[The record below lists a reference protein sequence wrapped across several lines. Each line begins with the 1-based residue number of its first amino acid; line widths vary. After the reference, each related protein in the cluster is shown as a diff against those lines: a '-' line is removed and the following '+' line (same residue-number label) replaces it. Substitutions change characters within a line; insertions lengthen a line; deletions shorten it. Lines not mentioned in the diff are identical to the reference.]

1 MTIRIDRK
9 WKKAE
14 YTISKVYING
24 RYFGCNALEDTD
36 RGLLQTMQITELQRK
51 KIKGKTAIPRGYYDV
66 RITYSPKYKRNM
78 PLVVDVPAFSGIRLH
93 SLNKPEDSEGCIG
106 FGKNDKVGWISD
118 SKYWTDKICRLIETA
133 LKKGEKVT
141 LIVG

>member
-14 YTISKVYING
+14 YTISRVYING
-24 RYFGCNALEDTD
+24 RYFGCNSLEDTD
-36 RGLLQTMQITELQRK
+36 RGLLQTMQIAEIQKR

-66 RITYSPKYKRNM
+66 KVTWSEKYKRDM
-78 PLVVDVPAFSGIRLH
+78 PLLIDVPGFSGIRLH
-93 SLNKPEDSEGCIG
+93 SGNSAKDTEGCIL

-118 SKYWTDKICRLIETA
+118 SRVWTQKIYDKINAA
-133 LKKGEKVT
+133 LKRGEKIT
-141 LIVG
+141 MIVG

>member
-14 YTISKVYING
+14 YTISRVYING
-24 RYFGCNALEDTD
+24 SYFGCNSLEDTD
-36 RGLLQTMQITELQRK
+36 RGLLQTMQISELQRRK
-51 KIKGKTAIPRGYYDV
+51 VKGKTAIPRGYYDV
-66 RITYSPKYKRNM
+66 RITYSPKYKRMM

-118 SKYWTDKICRLIETA
+118 SKYWTDKICRLIETT
-133 LKKGEKVT
+133 LNKGEKVT

>member
-14 YTISKVYING
+14 YTISRVYING
-24 RYFGCNALEDTD
+24 RYVGCNALEDTD

-66 RITYSPKYKRNM
+66 RITYSPKYKRMM

-133 LKKGEKVT
+133 LNKGEKVT

>member
-1 MTIRIDRK
+1 MTIRIDRQ

-14 YTISKVYING
+14 YTISRVYVNG
-24 RYFGCNALEDTD
+24 RYYGCNALEDTD
-36 RGLLQTMQITELQRK
+36 RGLLQAMQIAEIQKR

-66 RITYSPKYKRNM
+66 KITWSEKYQRNM
-78 PLVVDVPAFSGIRLH
+78 PLVVDVPGFSGIRLH
-93 SLNKPEDSEGCIG
+93 SGNSAKDTEGCIL

-118 SKYWTDKICRLIETA
+118 SRYWTDKIYRLINTA
-133 LKKGEKVT
+133 LAKGEKIT

>member
-14 YTISKVYING
+14 YTISRVFIHGNYL
-24 RYFGCNALEDTD
+24 GCNALEDTD
-36 RGLLQTMQITELQRK
+36 RGLLQSMQIAEIQKR

-66 RITYSPKYKRNM
+66 KVTWSEKYQRNM
-78 PLVVDVPAFSGIRLH
+78 PLVMDVPGFSGIRLH
-93 SLNKPEDSEGCIG
+93 SGNAAKDTEGCIL

-118 SKYWTDKICRLIETA
+118 SRYWTDKIYRLIDAA

>member
-66 RITYSPKYKRNM
+66 RITYSQKYKRMM

-133 LKKGEKVT
+133 LNKGEKVT

>member
-36 RGLLQTMQITELQRK
+36 RGLLQTMQITELQRR

-66 RITYSPKYKRNM
+66 RITYSPKYKRMM
-78 PLVVDVPAFSGIRLH
+78 PLVVDVPGYSGIRIH
-93 SLNKPEDSEGCIG
+93 SGNSAKDTEGCIL
-106 FGKNDKVGWISD
+106 FGKNDMVGWISD

-133 LKKGEKVT
+133 LNKGEKVT

>member
-14 YTISKVYING
+14 YTISRVYING

-133 LKKGEKVT
+133 LSKGEKVT

>member
-66 RITYSPKYKRNM
+66 RITYSPKYKRMM

-133 LKKGEKVT
+133 LNKGEKVT

>member
-1 MTIRIDRK
+1 MTIRIDRQ

-36 RGLLQTMQITELQRK
+36 RGLLQAMQIAEIQKR

-66 RITYSPKYKRNM
+66 KVTWSEKYQRNM
-78 PLVVDVPAFSGIRLH
+78 PLVVDVPGFSGIRLH
-93 SLNKPEDSEGCIG
+93 SGNSAKDTEGCIL

-118 SKYWTDKICRLIETA
+118 SRYWTDKIYRLINTA
-133 LKKGEKVT
+133 LAKGEKIT

>member
-36 RGLLQTMQITELQRK
+36 RGLLQTMQITELQRR

-66 RITYSPKYKRNM
+66 RITYSPKYKRMM

-133 LKKGEKVT
+133 LNKGEKVT

>member
-1 MTIRIDRK
+1 MVIRIDRQ

-14 YTISKVYING
+14 YTISRVFING
-24 RYFGCNALEDTD
+24 NYYGCNALEDTD
-36 RGLLQTMQITELQRK
+36 RGLLQTMQLSELQRK

-66 RITYSPKYKRNM
+66 RITYSQKYKKMM

-93 SLNKPEDSEGCIG
+93 SGNSAKDTEGCIL

-118 SKYWTDKICRLIETA
+118 SRYWTNKIYNEIERA
-133 LKKGEKVT
+133 LQRKEKVT

>member
-14 YTISKVYING
+14 YTISRVYING
-24 RYFGCNALEDTD
+24 SYLGCNALEDTD
-36 RGLLQTMQITELQRK
+36 RGLLQSMQITELQRRK
-51 KIKGKTAIPRGYYDV
+51 VKGKTAIPRGYYDV
-66 RITYSPKYKRNM
+66 RITYSPKYKRMM

-133 LKKGEKVT
+133 LNKGEKVT

>member
-36 RGLLQTMQITELQRK
+36 RGLLQTMQITELQRR

-66 RITYSPKYKRNM
+66 RITYSPKYKRMM

-118 SKYWTDKICRLIETA
+118 SKYWTDKICRLIESA
-133 LKKGEKVT
+133 LNKGEKVT

>member
-66 RITYSPKYKRNM
+66 RITYSQKYKRDM

-133 LKKGEKVT
+133 LNKGEKVT

>member
-1 MTIRIDRK
+1 MTIRIDRQ

-24 RYFGCNALEDTD
+24 RYYGCNALEDTD
-36 RGLLQTMQITELQRK
+36 RGLLQAMQIAEIQKR

-66 RITYSPKYKRNM
+66 KVTWSEKYQRNM
-78 PLVVDVPAFSGIRLH
+78 PLVVDVPGFSGIRLH
-93 SLNKPEDSEGCIG
+93 PGNSAKDTEGCIL

-118 SKYWTDKICRLIETA
+118 SRYWTDKIYRLINTA
-133 LKKGEKVT
+133 LAKGEKIT

>member
-1 MTIRIDRK
+1 MVIRIDRQ

-14 YTISKVYING
+14 YTISRVFING
-24 RYFGCNALEDTD
+24 NYYGCNALEDTD
-36 RGLLQTMQITELQRK
+36 RGLLQSMQLSELQRR

-66 RITYSPKYKRNM
+66 RITYSQKYKRNM

-93 SLNKPEDSEGCIG
+93 SGNSAKDTEGCIL

-118 SKYWTDKICRLIETA
+118 SRYWTNKIYNEIEKA
-133 LKKGEKVT
+133 LNRGEKVT

>member
-1 MTIRIDRK
+1 MTIRIDRQ
-9 WKKAE
+9 WKKPE

-24 RYFGCNALEDTD
+24 SYFGCNALEDTD
-36 RGLLQTMQITELQRK
+36 RGLLQTMQLSELQRR

-66 RITYSPKYKRNM
+66 RITYSQKYKRDM
-78 PLVVDVPAFSGIRLH
+78 PLVVDVPGYSGIRLH
-93 SLNKPEDSEGCIG
+93 SGNSAKDTEGCIL

-118 SKYWTDKICRLIETA
+118 SRYWTDKICKLIEAA
-133 LKKGEKVT
+133 LKRKEKVT

>member
-66 RITYSPKYKRNM
+66 RITYSPKYKRMM

-118 SKYWTDKICRLIETA
+118 SRYWTDKIYRLIETA
-133 LKKGEKVT
+133 LNKGEKVT

>member
-14 YTISKVYING
+14 YTISRVYING

-36 RGLLQTMQITELQRK
+36 RGLLQTMQITELQRR

-66 RITYSPKYKRNM
+66 RITYSPKYKRMM

-133 LKKGEKVT
+133 LNKGEKVT

>member
-118 SKYWTDKICRLIETA
+118 SKYWTDKICRLIESA
-133 LKKGEKVT
+133 LNKGEKVT

>member
-14 YTISKVYING
+14 YTISRVYING
-24 RYFGCNALEDTD
+24 RYLGCNALEDTD
-36 RGLLQTMQITELQRK
+36 RGLLQAMQIAEIQKR

-66 RITYSPKYKRNM
+66 KITWSEKYQRNM
-78 PLVVDVPAFSGIRLH
+78 PLVVDVPGFSGIRLH
-93 SLNKPEDSEGCIG
+93 SGNSAKDTEGCIL

-118 SKYWTDKICRLIETA
+118 SRYWTDKIYRLIDTA
-133 LKKGEKVT
+133 LAKGEKIT

>member
-1 MTIRIDRK
+1 MVIRIDRQ

-14 YTISKVYING
+14 YTISRVFING
-24 RYFGCNALEDTD
+24 NYYGCNALEDTD
-36 RGLLQTMQITELQRK
+36 RGLLQAMQITELQRR

-66 RITYSPKYKRNM
+66 RITYSQKYKRMM

-93 SLNKPEDSEGCIG
+93 SGNSAKDTEGCIL

-118 SKYWTDKICRLIETA
+118 SRYWTNKIYNEIERA
-133 LKKGEKVT
+133 LNRGEKVT

>member
-36 RGLLQTMQITELQRK
+36 RGLLQTMQITELQRRK
-51 KIKGKTAIPRGYYDV
+51 VKGKTAIPRGYYDV
-66 RITYSPKYKRNM
+66 RITYSPKYKRMM

-118 SKYWTDKICRLIETA
+118 SRYWTDKICRLIETA
-133 LKKGEKVT
+133 LNKGEKVT

>member
-1 MTIRIDRK
+1 MTIRIDRQ

-24 RYFGCNALEDTD
+24 RYYGCNALEDTD
-36 RGLLQTMQITELQRK
+36 RGLLQAMQIAEIRK
-51 KIKGKTAIPRGYYDV
+51 RKIKGKTAIPRGYYDV
-66 RITYSPKYKRNM
+66 KVTWSEKYQRNM
-78 PLVVDVPAFSGIRLH
+78 PLVVDVPGFSGIRLH
-93 SLNKPEDSEGCIG
+93 SGNSAKDTEGCIL

-118 SKYWTDKICRLIETA
+118 SRYWTDKIYRLINTA
-133 LKKGEKVT
+133 LAKGEKIT

>member
-24 RYFGCNALEDTD
+24 SYLGCNALEDTD
-36 RGLLQTMQITELQRK
+36 RGLLQSMQITELQRRK
-51 KIKGKTAIPRGYYDV
+51 VKGKTAIPRGYYDIRV
-66 RITYSPKYKRNM
+66 TYSPKYKRNM
-78 PLVVDVPAFSGIRLH
+78 PLVVDVPAFSGVRLH
-93 SLNKPEDSEGCIG
+93 SGNSAKDTEGCIL

-118 SKYWTDKICRLIETA
+118 SRYWTDKIYRLIDAA

>member
-1 MTIRIDRK
+1 MTIRIDRQ

-24 RYFGCNALEDTD
+24 RYYGCNALEDTD

-66 RITYSPKYKRNM
+66 RITYSPKYKRMM

-133 LKKGEKVT
+133 LNKGEKVT

>member
-118 SKYWTDKICRLIETA
+118 SKYWTDKICRLIEAA
-133 LKKGEKVT
+133 LNKGEKVT

>member
-14 YTISKVYING
+14 YTISRVYING

-36 RGLLQTMQITELQRK
+36 RGLLQTMQITELQRR

-66 RITYSPKYKRNM
+66 RITYSPKYKRMM
-78 PLVVDVPAFSGIRLH
+78 PLVVDVPAFSGIRMH
-93 SLNKPEDSEGCIG
+93 PLNKPEDSEGCIG
-106 FGKNDKVGWISD
+106 YGKNDKVGWISN

-133 LKKGEKVT
+133 LNKGEKVT

>member
-1 MTIRIDRK
+1 MVIRIDRR

-14 YTISKVYING
+14 YTVSRVYING
-24 RYFGCNALEDTD
+24 VYFGCNALEDTD
-36 RGLLQTMQITELQRK
+36 RGLLQTMQLSELQRR

-66 RITYSPKYKRNM
+66 RITYSQKYKRMM

-93 SLNKPEDSEGCIG
+93 SGNSAKDTEGCIL

-118 SKYWTDKICRLIETA
+118 SRYWTNKIYNEIDRA
-133 LKKGEKVT
+133 LQRKEKVT

>member
-1 MTIRIDRK
+1 MTIRIDRQ

-24 RYFGCNALEDTD
+24 RYYGCNALEDTD
-36 RGLLQTMQITELQRK
+36 RGLLQAMQIAEIQKRK
-51 KIKGKTAIPRGYYDV
+51 INGKTAIPRGYYDV
-66 RITYSPKYKRNM
+66 KVTWSEKYQRNM
-78 PLVVDVPAFSGIRLH
+78 PLVVDVPGFSGIRLH
-93 SLNKPEDSEGCIG
+93 SGNSAKDTEGCIL

-118 SKYWTDKICRLIETA
+118 SRYWTDKIYRLINTA
-133 LKKGEKVT
+133 LAKGEKIT

>member
-1 MTIRIDRK
+1 MTIRIDRQ

-24 RYFGCNALEDTD
+24 RYYGCNALEDTD
-36 RGLLQTMQITELQRK
+36 RGLLQAMQIAEIQKR

-66 RITYSPKYKRNM
+66 KVTWSEKYQRNM
-78 PLVVDVPAFSGIRLH
+78 PLVVDVPGFSGIRLH
-93 SLNKPEDSEGCIG
+93 SGNSAKDTEGCIL

-118 SKYWTDKICRLIETA
+118 SRYWTDKIYRLINTA
-133 LKKGEKVT
+133 LAKGEKIT

>member
-1 MTIRIDRK
+1 MVIRIDRQ

-14 YTISKVYING
+14 YTISRVFING
-24 RYFGCNALEDTD
+24 NYYGCNALEDTD
-36 RGLLQTMQITELQRK
+36 RGLLQSMQLSELQRR

-66 RITYSPKYKRNM
+66 RITYSQKYKRMM

-93 SLNKPEDSEGCIG
+93 SGNSAKDTEGCIL

-118 SKYWTDKICRLIETA
+118 SRYWTNKIYNEIERA
-133 LKKGEKVT
+133 LNRGEKVT